1 MDFRSDNV
9 TGAAPEI
16 LAAVAA
22 ANAGTAAAYG
32 EDEITARVER
42 RLCDL
47 FETEVAAF
55 PVATGTAANSLALS
69 VLVPPYGAVYCH
81 PLSHVNVDECGGP
94 EFYTGGAK
102 LVPLP
107 GPDGKMAA
115 ADLDAAL
122 RAAGAGIVHHAQP
135 AAVSLTQAT
144 ECGTVYK
151 PAEVAALAAV
161 AHRHGLRVH
170 MDGARF
176 ANAVAALGCAPADLT
191 WRAGVDALSFG
202 ATKNGA
208 LAAEAVVFFDRALAA
223 SFGYRRKRAGHLFS
237 KMRFLSAQLE
247 AYLKDGL
254 WLRLAAHA
262 NAMAARL
269 ARGLAAVPGVRL
281 AFPVDANEVFAV
293 LPEPVIAGLEAEGFR
308 FFRWSGVWPAAMGGH
323 TIRLVTAFNTEAA
336 AVDAFVAATTRF
348 VAGAV
353 AAPASRTRAAQ

>member
-16 LAAVAA
+16 LTAVAA
-22 ANAGTAAAYG
+22 ANTGTATAYG
-32 EDEITARVER
+32 DDEITARVER
-42 RLCDL
+42 RLGEL
-47 FETEVAAF
+47 FEAEVAAF
-55 PVATGTAANSLALS
+55 PVATGSAANSLALG
-69 VLVPPYGAVYCH
+69 VLAPPYGVVYCH
-81 PLSHVNVDECGGP
+81 PLAHVNVDECGGP

-107 GPDGKMAA
+107 GADGKMAA
-115 ADLDAAL
+115 ADLEATLAES
-122 RAAGAGIVHHAQP
+122 GAGVVHHAQP

-151 PAEVAALAAV
+151 PAEVAALAEV
-161 AHRHGLRVH
+161 AHRHGLKVH

-191 WRAGVDALSFG
+191 WRAGVDVLSFG

-223 SFGYRRKRAGHLFS
+223 SFGFRRKRAGHLFS

-247 AYLKDGL
+247 AYLADGL
-254 WLRLAAHA
+254 WLRLASHA

-269 ARGLAAVPGVRL
+269 GRGLAAIPGARL
-281 AFPVDANEVFAV
+281 AFPVEANEVFAV
-293 LPEPVIAGLEAEGFR
+293 LPDPVISGLEAEGFR
-308 FFRWSGVWPAAMGGH
+308 FFRWTGPSGASMGGP
-323 TIRLVTAFNTEAA
+323 TIRLVTAFNTKAA
-336 AVDAFVAATTRF
+336 AVDAFVAATARLMAA
-348 VAGAV
+348 AGAET
-353 AAPASRTRAAQ
+353 RTRAAQ